1 MKHRAPHAQ
10 RKARES
16 EMNKP
21 CLLDWTVLDL
31 CEASYKSQYGAYC
44 DTIKTF
50 DFKNIWKLVVVCFN
64 ANKCDQSKHYDILL
78 EDYAPMKI
86 APLPFATT
94 VQSILDFCKGRK
106 LPIIAEVKELG
117 EKCLIIASC
126 HEPWTS
132 WFYLNFGDVD
142 ETTQNEGIKELQPT
156 IVASLIELYR
166 NNKP

>member
-1 MKHRAPHAQ
+1 
-10 RKARES
+10 
-16 EMNKP
+16 MNKP

-31 CEASYKSQYGAYC
+31 CEASYRSPYGAYC
-44 DTIKTF
+44 DTIKTC
-50 DFKNIWKLVVVCFN
+50 DFENIWKLVVVCFN
-64 ANKCDQSKHYDILL
+64 ANKCDQSKHYDFLL

-86 APLPFATT
+86 APLPFDTT

-132 WFYLNFGDVD
+132 WFHLIFGDVD
-142 ETTQNEGIKELQPT
+142 EETQDAGIKELQP
-156 IVASLIELYR
+156 IIMPRLIELHVK
-166 NNKP
+166 NKHT